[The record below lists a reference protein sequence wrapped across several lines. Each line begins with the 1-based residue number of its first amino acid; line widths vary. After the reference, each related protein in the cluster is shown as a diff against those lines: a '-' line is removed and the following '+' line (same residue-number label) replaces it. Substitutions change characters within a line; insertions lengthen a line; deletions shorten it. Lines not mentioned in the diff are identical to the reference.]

1 MTTPLPTGPAFSGQ
15 DIGMAAAATR
25 ALLDGLLARAGTDFP
40 AWVALRR
47 LAQPGPAPTVD
58 ELRRDLANLLTAD
71 ATTVALVV
79 ERLAARGWTV
89 QDGPAV
95 TLSPDGVAFH
105 QGLVAET
112 ARLTGELYRGID
124 TADLAAAKRVLG
136 EVTQRA
142 NARLAA

>member
-1 MTTPLPTGPAFSGQ
+1 MTTPLPTGPTFSGQ

-95 TLSPDGVAFH
+95 TLSPEGVAFH
-105 QGLVAET
+105 QGLVDET
-112 ARLTGELYRGID
+112 VQLTGELYRGID

-136 EVTQRA
+136 EVAQRA

>member
-15 DIGMAAAATR
+15 DIGVAAAATR

-58 ELRRDLANLLTAD
+58 ELRRDLASLLTAD
-71 ATTVALVV
+71 ATSVALVV

-89 QDGPAV
+89 QEGAAV
-95 TLSPDGVAFH
+95 TLSPDGAAFH
-105 QGLVAET
+105 RGLVDEVG
-112 ARLTGELYRGID
+112 RLTGELYRGID
-124 TADLAAAKRVLG
+124 AADLAAAKRVLG
-136 EVTQRA
+136 EVTERA
-142 NARLAA
+142 NARRAA

>member
-15 DIGMAAAATR
+15 DLGMAAAATR

-47 LAQPGPAPTVD
+47 LAQPGPAPTAD
-58 ELRRDLANLLTAD
+58 ELCRDLATLLTAD
-71 ATTVALVV
+71 ATSVALVV
-79 ERLAARGWTV
+79 DRLAARGWTV
-89 QDGPAV
+89 QEGSAV
-95 TLSPDGVAFH
+95 ALSPEGVAFH
-105 QGLVAET
+105 QGLVEEIG
-112 ARLTGELYRGID
+112 RLTGELYRGID
-124 TADLAAAKRVLG
+124 PADLAAAKRVLG

>member
-1 MTTPLPTGPAFSGQ
+1 
-15 DIGMAAAATR
+15 MAAAATR

-71 ATTVALVV
+71 ATSVALVV

-89 QDGPAV
+89 QEGPAV
-95 TLSPDGVAFH
+95 TLSPEGVAFH
-105 QGLVAET
+105 RGLVDDIAKLDGKGVDHVLF
-112 ARLTGELYRGID
+112 AN
-124 TADLAAAKRVLG
+124 AAARDVDEEL
-136 EVTQRA
+136 
-142 NARLAA
+142 RLLDQLKAAVG

>member
-1 MTTPLPTGPAFSGQ
+1 MTTPLPTGAGFSGQ
-15 DIGMAAAATR
+15 DLGVAAVATR

-47 LAQPGPAPTVD
+47 LAQPGPAPTAD

-71 ATTVALVV
+71 ATSAALVV
-79 ERLAARGWTV
+79 ERLAARGWTA
-89 QDGPAV
+89 QEGPVV

-105 QGLVAET
+105 RGLVEEIG
-112 ARLTGELYRGID
+112 RLTGELYRGID
-124 TADLAAAKRVLG
+124 AADLAATKRVLN

>member
-15 DIGMAAAATR
+15 DLGMAAAATR

-47 LAQPGPAPTVD
+47 LAQPGPAPTLD
-58 ELRRDLANLLTAD
+58 ELCRDLATLLTAD
-71 ATTVALVV
+71 ATSVALVV
-79 ERLAARGWTV
+79 DRLAARGWTV
-89 QDGPAV
+89 QEGSAV
-95 TLSPDGVAFH
+95 ALSPEGVAFH
-105 QGLVAET
+105 QGLVEEIG
-112 ARLTGELYRGID
+112 RLTGELYRGID
-124 TADLAAAKRVLG
+124 PADLAAAKRVLG